1 MKIVEINVFNYDDFP
16 VSKHVVCT
24 VKLVRNQVRF
34 MGKYGK
40 SYKRNLQE
48 NGIYLN
54 NDGEHKYLYPKDG
67 LEFMEALSTHYR
79 GSKVRASDVITQ
91 PD

>member
-1 MKIVEINVFNYDDFP
+1 MKIVHIYETQDDA
-16 VSKHVVCT
+16 SQTIVCT
-24 VKLVRNQVRF
+24 VKLVSNQVRF

-40 SYKRNLQE
+40 IYKRDLQE
-48 NGIYLN
+48 NGIYLY

-67 LEFMEALSTHYR
+67 LEFMEALSTHYS
-79 GSKVRASDVITQ
+79 GSMVRASDVITQ

>member
-1 MKIVEINVFNYDDFP
+1 MKIVEVYETRDDGTDR
-16 VSKHVVCT
+16 VIMT
-24 VKLVRNQVRF
+24 VKLVGKLCRF
-34 MGKYGK
+34 DGGRFFAKELK
-40 SYKRNLQE
+40 D
-48 NGIYLN
+48 NGIYLY

-79 GSKVRASDVITQ
+79 GSRIRASDVITQ

>member
-1 MKIVEINVFNYDDFP
+1 MKIVHIYVTEDDT
-16 VSKHVVCT
+16 SQTIACT
-24 VKLVRNQVRF
+24 VKLVGNQVKF
-34 MGKYGK
+34 TGQSGKY
-40 SYKRNLQE
+40 YKRNLQE